1 VLGCVDLVPPHVI
14 LNVTPSLVGLGDFPM
29 DSEHQ
34 KLKNDIELVRGA
46 IVNPFYWLTIGFGLL
61 MILPKFSKF
70 PDYGVTYWHVFG
82 VIIFGCVAGF
92 AGHSWVSRRS
102 DRRMKQCYPEMFSTD
117 QNTKKSTN
125 A

>member
-1 VLGCVDLVPPHVI
+1 MLGCVDLVPPHVI

-102 DRRMKQCYPEMFSTD
+102 DRRMKNLTGPSSSVLIR
-117 QNTKKSTN
+117 N
-125 A
+125 